1 MRPRARDSYP
11 VLECKDPSRTK
22 QEFRDEVNI
31 NSIMAKARRTGQ
43 LVDPGL
49 VNSSRIAQ
57 YGDFSSANTFEAAQQ
72 SILMVKDVF
81 ESLEADIRK
90 AFDNDPAK
98 MLAFVQNAT
107 QEELIDMGLAPK
119 PTLVPAPEGEP
130 APEASAASG
139 EGA

>member
-1 MRPRARDSYP
+1 MRPRERDNYP
-11 VLECKDPSRTK
+11 VLECKDASRTK

-57 YGDFSSANTFEAAQQ
+57 YGDFSSSNTFEAAQQ

-81 ESLEADIRK
+81 ESLEADVRK
-90 AFDNDPAK
+90 AFENDPAK

-119 PTLVPAPEGEP
+119 PTPVPAPEGEP
-130 APEASAASG
+130 APEAPAASG